1 MGRQRTGKQQI
12 DEAAKARTAVKLRLA
27 GHTYDEIAEMAGYAD
42 RSGAH
47 RAVSRHLGA
56 VRKETAEDAE
66 QLRQQSIARR
76 ESWLAALAPRIDEG
90 DEKAIAVAERTQQ
103 ALDRLYGI
111 DKPSEVVVEGEGFRV
126 VIPEPRNVGS

>member
-1 MGRQRTGKQQI
+1 MQRTGKKRI
-12 DEAAKARTAVKLRLA
+12 TDSVKAREAVRLRLA
-27 GHTYDEIAEMAGYAD
+27 GHTYDEIAERAGYAN
-42 RSGAH
+42 RGSAYA
-47 RAVSRHLGA
+47 AVARHLDA

-76 ESWLAALAPRIDEG
+76 ESWLAALAPRIEEG

-103 ALDRLYGI
+103 ALDRLHGL
-111 DKPSEVVVEGEGFRV
+111 DKPAEIVVEGDGFRV